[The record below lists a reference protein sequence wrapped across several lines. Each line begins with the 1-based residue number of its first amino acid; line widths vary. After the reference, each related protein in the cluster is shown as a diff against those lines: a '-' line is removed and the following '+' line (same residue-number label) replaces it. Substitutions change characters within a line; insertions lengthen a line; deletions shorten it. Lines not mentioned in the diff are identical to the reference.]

1 MHFKY
6 LRLENN
12 YQILYFYGW
21 WQFGTCLFAFLGLMS
36 IWYHIGRRQKDF
48 GQIWLALSI
57 LCWSISGLVI
67 VFFMSRM
74 KAGMLIDSRG
84 WSQTAEL
91 HLNGA
96 LSVLS
101 LLNSLFIL
109 LALPWFKHLP
119 KYISPIIKS
128 KFWPIIVGLPFLF
141 SLLPTLSKI
150 FAGIENGLIS
160 ELDVYYSVLTLLV
173 LGLVLW
179 ESFIKR
185 RLALLAYLSV
195 ICILITF
202 AAQIYKL
209 TDHDVNQ
216 TLFSAI
222 FKTSLIMIFFALAL
236 SWVKDLTEKISSSS
250 SDIFLKAF
258 RIKKNERTYTN
269 KLQIKGLNGSKENV
283 IDLSNKNY
291 DLLVLFINKRLSDG
305 EGWLEIKPKSDSRSG
320 RVYDINDHN
329 EIKRLTSSILDG
341 IYGKG
346 LWSKVEHEVPLKSI
360 LFEMSSQRERK
371 IRLLVPVANLGVG

>member
-1 MHFKY
+1 M
-6 LRLENN
+6 ENK
-12 YQILYFYGW
+12 YQILNFYGW
-21 WQFGTCLFAFLGLMS
+21 WQFGVCLFAFLGLMS
-36 IWYHIGRRQKDF
+36 IWYHIGRKQKDF
-48 GQIWLALSI
+48 GQVWLALSI
-57 LCWSISGLVI
+57 LCWSLSGV
-67 VFFMSRM
+67 VMVYFTSQF
-74 KAGMLIDSRG
+74 IDLSFDNAEEFER
-84 WSQTAEL
+84 AEL
-91 HLNGA
+91 RLTGW
-96 LSVLS
+96 LSILS

-109 LALPWFKHLP
+109 LALPWFKYLP
-119 KYISPIIKS
+119 KYIASIIKS

-141 SLLPTLSKI
+141 SLLPTLSKL
-150 FAGIENGLIS
+150 FADARGELIS

-173 LGLVLW
+173 LGVVLW

-209 TDHDVNQ
+209 GDNDVNQ

-236 SWVKDLTEKISSSS
+236 SWVKDLTERITSAST
-250 SDIFLKAF
+250 DIFLRAF
-258 RIKKNERTYTN
+258 RIKKDEKSFTN
-269 KLQIKGLNGSKENV
+269 KLSIKGLNGSKERI

-291 DLLVLFINKRLSDG
+291 DLMTRFISKKTNDE

-320 RVYDINDHN
+320 KLFDINDHN
-329 EIKRLTSSILDG
+329 EIKRLVSSILDG

-371 IRLLVPVANLGVG
+371 IRLLIPVSNLGMG